1 MRYLLD
7 TNVVSELRRRPG
19 NAGVNTWVRE
29 QSSADL
35 AISVITVLEIETG
48 ILRIA
53 RTDRAQADRLTAWFE
68 QKVLDG
74 FAGRILP
81 VDLPTVRRTASL
93 HVPDPAAHADALI
106 AATAL
111 ARDLVV
117 VTRNVPDFV
126 RTGVDVVNPWS

>member
-1 MRYLLD
+1 
-7 TNVVSELRRRPG
+7 
-19 NAGVNTWVRE
+19 
-29 QSSADL
+29 
-35 AISVITVLEIETG
+35 
-48 ILRIA
+48 
-53 RTDRAQADRLTAWFE
+53 
-68 QKVLDG
+68 VLDG